1 MSVWYGPL
9 NSPIHKSKS
18 RERRSTNFRD
28 ANPGST
34 VGSSGTEKVFVSLL
48 TDGLLMSVP
57 FTARPFYCLLLL
69 PLDDQRIDVTQ
80 IDGTHLLSLPKADT
94 LISYY

>member
-1 MSVWYGPL
+1 MK
-9 NSPIHKSKS
+9 I
-18 RERRSTNFRD
+18 
-28 ANPGST
+28 NP
-34 VGSSGTEKVFVSLL
+34 SLL
-48 TDGLLMSVP
+48 LPSLLLPSLLLP
-57 FTARPFYCLLLL
+57 TRPFYCLLLL